1 MAPGYMWRV
10 PNAAMCSAPE
20 EPSHFQ
26 RCLAHIHLPCT
37 DDPCDMEAF
46 ELALAGSSVSMC
58 RASAAT
64 LHSAFDPLCRYFR
77 PRIVLFCCCR
87 GAGGKL
93 HSCHTFFFFLPSTIL
108 DNFTFISYFYHQ
120 LEVSCRAFFSPGVRL
135 IDVLDL

>member
-10 PNAAMCSAPE
+10 PNPAMCSAPE

-26 RCLAHIHLPCT
+26 RCLAHIHLSCT

-58 RASAAT
+58 RTSAAT
-64 LHSAFDPLCRYFR
+64 LHSAFDPLCGYFS

-87 GAGGKL
+87 GAAGKL
-93 HSCHTFFFFLPSTIL
+93 HSCHTFCFFFTLNHIRQFYIHFILLPPAGGL
-108 DNFTFISYFYHQ
+108 LPCIS
-120 LEVSCRAFFSPGVRL
+120 RPRRTTR
-135 IDVLDL
+135 